1 MPFQEYT
8 DPFFHLKEKLNVRIY
23 KCKRADAGMK
33 TVSRMKLQVARRE
46 SYNAL

>member
-1 MPFQEYT
+1 MPFQEHT
-8 DPFFHLKEKLNVRIY
+8 RIPLKEKLNVRVY
-23 KCKRADAGMK
+23 KCKRANAGRK